1 MLLHLLQTLAAS
13 PTLAE
18 GIAPP
23 GLLHPTEQAHLDAFR
38 VVKRRRDWL
47 LGRWTAKHLVQQY
60 LMQIQGGETQGG
72 ETQGGE
78 TQGGETQGGETQ
90 GGETQGGETP
100 PLRAILILAAPDGA
114 PYAALADNAT
124 RNTQHAITNLQS
136 PISTLPLSLSISH
149 SADRAFCAL
158 TDEPETT
165 VGADIE
171 RIEPR
176 EPGFVEQFFT
186 PAEIAAVGA
195 VPPDQRDT
203 LITAIWS
210 AKEAVLKA
218 LRVGLRADT
227 RLLTCC
233 FPSPLAPSDGWGVFR
248 TQCDASL
255 LSIDQP
261 FEINGWWRCDDGF
274 VMTLATI
281 AN

>member
-60 LMQIQGGETQGG
+60 LMQI
-72 ETQGGE
+72 
-78 TQGGETQGGETQ
+78 Q

>member
-23 GLLHPTEQAHLDAFR
+23 DLLHPTEQVHLDAFR

-60 LMQIQGGETQGG
+60 LMQV
-72 ETQGGE
+72 
-78 TQGGETQGGETQ
+78 Q

-100 PLRAILILAAPDGA
+100 PLRAILILPTPDGA
-114 PYAALADNAT
+114 PYAALADDAT
-124 RNTQHAITNLQS
+124 RHTQHAITTNQS
-136 PISTLPLSLSISH
+136 PISNLPLSLSISH
-149 SADRAFCAL
+149 SAGRSFCAL
-158 TDEPETT
+158 TDEPGAT

-186 PAEIAAVGA
+186 PAEIAAVRA
-195 VPPDQRDT
+195 APPGERDA

-210 AKEAVLKA
+210 AKEAVLKS

-227 RLLTCC
+227 RLITCR
-233 FPSPLAPSDGWGVFR
+233 FPSPLPIGDDCSVF
-248 TQCDASL
+248 QIECDASL
-255 LSIDQP
+255 LPADRP
-261 FEINGWWRCDDGF
+261 FWLNGRWQCHDGF
-274 VMTLATI
+274 ALTLATLSPQPI
-281 AN
+281 SHF